1 MLENSE
7 IYYIYSNIGEM
18 NSDDFAIEVND
29 LVKSYDGKSNQVD
42 HLNFKVP
49 YGEVYGLLGKNG
61 AGKTTTIKILTTL
74 IQQNSGSAK
83 ICGIDVKKKPNSVRK
98 IIGVVQQNESFDFTT
113 VEKSFYIYGLLW
125 EIPKSTVTQRASE
138 LMELFDLNEI
148 RNRRM
153 FELSGGQKKRVQVAR
168 EFIHDMRVLFLD
180 EPTVGMDPIMRREI
194 LNYIREKSKEG
205 LTVLFTTHILEEAD
219 YLCKKI
225 GMINRGKMVAE
236 GRSEELKEKFESM
249 RKLAITSREPV
260 DKNLKSTLMK
270 KLSQMQTNIE
280 FEVENKQ
287 ITVIGKDMGRILP
300 EVIQIVNS
308 LSIEIDQ
315 VVLDNPSL
323 DDVFIEVMKG

>member
-1 MLENSE
+1 MS
-7 IYYIYSNIGEM
+7 
-18 NSDDFAIEVND
+18 SDDFAIEVND

-74 IQQNSGSAK
+74 IQQNSGSAS
-83 ICGIDVKKKPNSVRK
+83 ICGIDVKRKPNSVRK

-113 VEKSFYIYGLLW
+113 VEKSFYIYRLLW

-138 LMELFDLNEI
+138 LMQLFDLNEI

-168 EFIHDMRVLFLD
+168 EFIHDMSVLFLD

-225 GMINRGKMVAE
+225 GMINKGKMVAE

-260 DKNLKSTLMK
+260 DKNLKSSLMK
-270 KLSQMQTNIE
+270 KFSQMQTNIE
-280 FEVENKQ
+280 YEVENKQ

>member
-1 MLENSE
+1 MS
-7 IYYIYSNIGEM
+7 
-18 NSDDFAIEVND
+18 SDDFAIEVND

-74 IQQNSGSAK
+74 IQQNSGSAS
-83 ICGIDVKKKPNSVRK
+83 ICGIDVKKRPNSVRK

-125 EIPKSTVTQRASE
+125 EIPKSTVAKRASE

-168 EFIHDMRVLFLD
+168 EFIHEMKVLFLD

-194 LNYIREKSKEG
+194 LNYIREKSRDG

-249 RKLAITSREPV
+249 RKLAITSREPL
-260 DKNLKSTLMK
+260 DMNIRDKLMKNL
-270 KLSQMQTNIE
+270 SQVHNNIE

-287 ITVIGKDMGRILP
+287 ITVIGKDMGKILP

-308 LSIEIDQ
+308 LSIDIDQ

>member
-1 MLENSE
+1 MSGM
-7 IYYIYSNIGEM
+7 S
-18 NSDDFAIEVND
+18 SDDFAIEVND

-42 HLNFKVP
+42 HLNFNVP

-74 IQQNSGSAK
+74 IQQNSGYAK

-125 EIPKSTVTQRASE
+125 EIPKSTVSERASE
-138 LMELFDLNEI
+138 LMELFDLKEI

-168 EFIHDMRVLFLD
+168 EFIHDMKVLFLD

-194 LNYIREKSKEG
+194 LNYIREKSKDG

-249 RKLAITSREPV
+249 RKLAITSRDPV
-260 DKNLKSTLMK
+260 DKDLKSTLMK
-270 KLSQMQTNIE
+270 RFSQMPTNIE
-280 FEVENKQ
+280 FEVDNKQ

-308 LSIEIDQ
+308 LSIDIDQ

>member
-1 MLENSE
+1 
-7 IYYIYSNIGEM
+7 M

-74 IQQNSGSAK
+74 IQQNSGSAS
-83 ICGIDVKKKPNSVRK
+83 ICGIDVKKRPNSVRK

-125 EIPKSTVTQRASE
+125 EIPKSTVAKRASE

-168 EFIHDMRVLFLD
+168 EFIHDMKVLFLD

-194 LNYIREKSKEG
+194 LNYIREKSRDG

-249 RKLAITSREPV
+249 RKLAITSREPLDMNIR
-260 DKNLKSTLMK
+260 DKLMK
-270 KLSQMQTNIE
+270 SLSQVHNNIE

-287 ITVIGKDMGRILP
+287 ITVIGKDMGKILP

-308 LSIEIDQ
+308 LSIDIDQ

>member
-1 MLENSE
+1 MRGMST
-7 IYYIYSNIGEM
+7 
-18 NSDDFAIEVND
+18 DDFAIEVND

-74 IQQNSGSAK
+74 IQQNSGSAS
-83 ICGIDVKKKPNSVRK
+83 ICGIDVKKRPNSVRK

-125 EIPKSTVTQRASE
+125 EIPKSTVAKRASE

-168 EFIHDMRVLFLD
+168 EFIHDMKVLFLD

-194 LNYIREKSKEG
+194 LNYIREKSRDG

-249 RKLAITSREPV
+249 RKLAITSREPL
-260 DKNLKSTLMK
+260 DMNIRDKLMKNL
-270 KLSQMQTNIE
+270 SQVHNNIE

-287 ITVIGKDMGRILP
+287 ITVIGKDMGKILP

-308 LSIEIDQ
+308 LSIDIDQ

>member
-1 MLENSE
+1 MS
-7 IYYIYSNIGEM
+7 
-18 NSDDFAIEVND
+18 SDDFAIEVND

-74 IQQNSGSAK
+74 IQQNSGSAS
-83 ICGIDVKKKPNSVRK
+83 ICGIDVKRKPNSVRK

-138 LMELFDLNEI
+138 LMQLFDLNEI

-168 EFIHDMRVLFLD
+168 EFIHDMSVLFLD

-225 GMINRGKMVAE
+225 GMINKGKMVAE

-260 DKNLKSTLMK
+260 DKNLKSSLMK
-270 KLSQMQTNIE
+270 KFSQMQTNIE
-280 FEVENKQ
+280 YEVENKQ

>member
-1 MLENSE
+1 
-7 IYYIYSNIGEM
+7 M

-74 IQQNSGSAK
+74 IQQNSGSAS
-83 ICGIDVKKKPNSVRK
+83 ICGIDVKKRPNSVRK

-125 EIPKSTVTQRASE
+125 EIPKSTVAKRASE

-168 EFIHDMRVLFLD
+168 EFIHDMKVLFLD

-194 LNYIREKSKEG
+194 LNYIREKSRDG

-249 RKLAITSREPV
+249 RKLAITSREPL
-260 DKNLKSTLMK
+260 DMNIRDKLMKNL
-270 KLSQMQTNIE
+270 SQVHNNIE

-287 ITVIGKDMGRILP
+287 ITVIGKDMGKILP

-308 LSIEIDQ
+308 LSIDIDQ

>member
-1 MLENSE
+1 MS
-7 IYYIYSNIGEM
+7 
-18 NSDDFAIEVND
+18 SDDFAIEVND

-42 HLNFKVP
+42 HLNFNVP

-74 IQQNSGSAK
+74 IQQNSGYAK

-125 EIPKSTVTQRASE
+125 EIPKSTVSERASE
-138 LMELFDLNEI
+138 LMELFDLKEI

-168 EFIHDMRVLFLD
+168 EFIHDMKVLFLD

-194 LNYIREKSKEG
+194 LNYIREKSKDG

-249 RKLAITSREPV
+249 RKLAITSRDPV
-260 DKNLKSTLMK
+260 DKDLKSILMK
-270 KLSQMQTNIE
+270 RFSQMPTNIE
-280 FEVENKQ
+280 FEVDNKQ

-308 LSIEIDQ
+308 LSIDIDQ

>member
-1 MLENSE
+1 M
-7 IYYIYSNIGEM
+7 
-18 NSDDFAIEVND
+18 
-29 LVKSYDGKSNQVD
+29 
-42 HLNFKVP
+42 
-49 YGEVYGLLGKNG
+49 
-61 AGKTTTIKILTTL
+61 
-74 IQQNSGSAK
+74 
-83 ICGIDVKKKPNSVRK
+83 
-98 IIGVVQQNESFDFTT
+98 QQNESFDFTT

-138 LMELFDLNEI
+138 LMQLFDLNEI

-168 EFIHDMRVLFLD
+168 EFIHDMSVLFLD

-225 GMINRGKMVAE
+225 GMINKGKMVAE

-260 DKNLKSTLMK
+260 DKNLKSSLMK
-270 KLSQMQTNIE
+270 KFSQMQTNIE
-280 FEVENKQ
+280 YEVENKQ

>member
-1 MLENSE
+1 MRGMS
-7 IYYIYSNIGEM
+7 
-18 NSDDFAIEVND
+18 SDDFAIEVND

-74 IQQNSGSAK
+74 IQQNSGSAS
-83 ICGIDVKKKPNSVRK
+83 ICGIDVKKRPNSVRK

-125 EIPKSTVTQRASE
+125 EIPKSTVAKRASE

-168 EFIHDMRVLFLD
+168 EFIHDMKVLFLD

-194 LNYIREKSKEG
+194 LNYIREKSRDG

-249 RKLAITSREPV
+249 RKLAITSREPL
-260 DKNLKSTLMK
+260 DMNIRDKLMKNL
-270 KLSQMQTNIE
+270 SQVHNNIE

-287 ITVIGKDMGRILP
+287 ITVIGKDMGKILP

-308 LSIEIDQ
+308 LSIDIDQ

>member
-1 MLENSE
+1 MST
-7 IYYIYSNIGEM
+7 
-18 NSDDFAIEVND
+18 DDFAIEVND

-74 IQQNSGSAK
+74 IQQNSGSAS
-83 ICGIDVKKKPNSVRK
+83 ICGIDVKKRPNSVRK

-125 EIPKSTVTQRASE
+125 EIPKSTVAKRASE

-168 EFIHDMRVLFLD
+168 EFIHDMKVLFLD

-194 LNYIREKSKEG
+194 LNYIREKSRDG

-249 RKLAITSREPV
+249 RKLAITSREPL
-260 DKNLKSTLMK
+260 DMNIRDKLMKNL
-270 KLSQMQTNIE
+270 SQVHNNIE

-287 ITVIGKDMGRILP
+287 ITVIGKDMGKILP

-308 LSIEIDQ
+308 LSIDIDQ

>member
-83 ICGIDVKKKPNSVRK
+83 ICGIDVKKKPNGVRK

-225 GMINRGKMVAE
+225 GMINKGKMVAE

>member
-287 ITVIGKDMGRILP
+287 ITVMGKDMGRILP

>member
-1 MLENSE
+1 MRGMS
-7 IYYIYSNIGEM
+7 
-18 NSDDFAIEVND
+18 SDDFAIEVND

-74 IQQNSGSAK
+74 IQQNSGSAS
-83 ICGIDVKKKPNSVRK
+83 ICGIDVKKRPNSVRK

-125 EIPKSTVTQRASE
+125 EIPKSTVAKRASE

-168 EFIHDMRVLFLD
+168 EFIHDMKVLFLD

-194 LNYIREKSKEG
+194 LNYIREKSRDG

-249 RKLAITSREPV
+249 RKLAITSREPLDMNIR
-260 DKNLKSTLMK
+260 DKLMK
-270 KLSQMQTNIE
+270 SLSQVHNNIE

-287 ITVIGKDMGRILP
+287 ITVIGKDMGKILP

-308 LSIEIDQ
+308 LSIDIDQ

>member
-1 MLENSE
+1 
-7 IYYIYSNIGEM
+7 M

-74 IQQNSGSAK
+74 IQQNSGSAS
-83 ICGIDVKKKPNSVRK
+83 ICGIDVKKRPNSVRK

-125 EIPKSTVTQRASE
+125 EIPKSTVAKRASE

-168 EFIHDMRVLFLD
+168 EFIHEMKVLFLD

-194 LNYIREKSKEG
+194 LNYIREKSRDG

-249 RKLAITSREPV
+249 RKLTITSRETL
-260 DKNLKSTLMK
+260 DKNIRGTLMK
-270 KLSQMQTNIE
+270 RLSQMHNYTE
-280 FEVENKQ
+280 FAVENKQ
-287 ITVIGKDMGRILP
+287 ITVIGKDMGKILP

-308 LSIEIDQ
+308 LSIDIDQ

>member
-1 MLENSE
+1 MST
-7 IYYIYSNIGEM
+7 
-18 NSDDFAIEVND
+18 DDFAIEVND

-74 IQQNSGSAK
+74 IQQNSGSAS
-83 ICGIDVKKKPNSVRK
+83 ICGIDVKKRPNSVRK

-125 EIPKSTVTQRASE
+125 EIPKSTVAKRASE

-168 EFIHDMRVLFLD
+168 EFIHDMKVLFLD

-194 LNYIREKSKEG
+194 LNYIREKSRDG

-249 RKLAITSREPV
+249 RKLAITSREPL
-260 DKNLKSTLMK
+260 DMNIRDKLMKNL
-270 KLSQMQTNIE
+270 SQVRNNIE

-287 ITVIGKDMGRILP
+287 ITVIGKDMGKILP

-308 LSIEIDQ
+308 LSIDIDQ

>member
-1 MLENSE
+1 MS
-7 IYYIYSNIGEM
+7 
-18 NSDDFAIEVND
+18 SDDFAIEVND

-42 HLNFKVP
+42 HLNFNVP

-74 IQQNSGSAK
+74 IQQNSGYAK
-83 ICGIDVKKKPNSVRK
+83 ICGIAVKKKPNSVRK

-125 EIPKSTVTQRASE
+125 EIPKSTVSERASE
-138 LMELFDLNEI
+138 LMELFDLKEI

-168 EFIHDMRVLFLD
+168 EFIHDMKVLFLD

-194 LNYIREKSKEG
+194 LNYIREKSKDG

-249 RKLAITSREPV
+249 RKLAITSRDPV
-260 DKNLKSTLMK
+260 DKDLKSILMK
-270 KLSQMQTNIE
+270 RFSQMPTNIE
-280 FEVENKQ
+280 FEVDNKQ

-308 LSIEIDQ
+308 LSIDIDQ

>member
-1 MLENSE
+1 MS
-7 IYYIYSNIGEM
+7 
-18 NSDDFAIEVND
+18 SDDFAIEVND

-74 IQQNSGSAK
+74 IQQNSGSAS
-83 ICGIDVKKKPNSVRK
+83 ICGIDVKKRPNSVRK

-125 EIPKSTVTQRASE
+125 EIPKSTVAKRASE

-168 EFIHDMRVLFLD
+168 EFIHEMKVLFLD

-194 LNYIREKSKEG
+194 LNYIREKSRDG

-249 RKLAITSREPV
+249 RKLAITSREPL
-260 DKNLKSTLMK
+260 DMNIRDKLMKNL
-270 KLSQMQTNIE
+270 SQVRNNIE

-287 ITVIGKDMGRILP
+287 ITVIGKDMGKILP

-308 LSIEIDQ
+308 LSIDIDQ

>member
-1 MLENSE
+1 MRRMS
-7 IYYIYSNIGEM
+7 
-18 NSDDFAIEVND
+18 SDDFAIEVND

-74 IQQNSGSAK
+74 IQQNSGSAS
-83 ICGIDVKKKPNSVRK
+83 ICGIDVKKRPNSVRK

-125 EIPKSTVTQRASE
+125 EIPKSTVAERASE

-168 EFIHDMRVLFLD
+168 EFIHDMKVLFLD

-194 LNYIREKSKEG
+194 LNYIREKSRDG

-249 RKLAITSREPV
+249 RKLAITSREPL
-260 DKNLKSTLMK
+260 DMNIRDKLMKNL
-270 KLSQMQTNIE
+270 SQVHNNIE
-280 FEVENKQ
+280 FAVENKQ
-287 ITVIGKDMGRILP
+287 ITVIGKDMGKILP

-308 LSIEIDQ
+308 LSIDIDQ

>member
-1 MLENSE
+1 MRGMS
-7 IYYIYSNIGEM
+7 
-18 NSDDFAIEVND
+18 SDDFAIEVND

-74 IQQNSGSAK
+74 IQQNSGSAS
-83 ICGIDVKKKPNSVRK
+83 ICGIDVKKRPNSVRK

-125 EIPKSTVTQRASE
+125 EIPKSTVAKRASE

-168 EFIHDMRVLFLD
+168 EFIHDMKVLFLD

-194 LNYIREKSKEG
+194 LNYIREKSRDG

-249 RKLAITSREPV
+249 RKLAITSREPL
-260 DKNLKSTLMK
+260 DMNIRDKLMKNL
-270 KLSQMQTNIE
+270 SQVHNNIE

-287 ITVIGKDMGRILP
+287 ITVIGKDMGKILP

-308 LSIEIDQ
+308 LSIDIDQ

-323 DDVFIEVMKG
+323 DDVFIEVMRG

>member
-1 MLENSE
+1 MS
-7 IYYIYSNIGEM
+7 
-18 NSDDFAIEVND
+18 SDDFAIEVND

-42 HLNFKVP
+42 HLNFNVP

-74 IQQNSGSAK
+74 IQQNSGYAK

-125 EIPKSTVTQRASE
+125 EIPKSTVSERASE
-138 LMELFDLNEI
+138 LMELFDLKEI

-168 EFIHDMRVLFLD
+168 EFIHDMKVLFLD

-194 LNYIREKSKEG
+194 LNYIREKSKDG

-249 RKLAITSREPV
+249 RKLAITSRDPV
-260 DKNLKSTLMK
+260 DKDLKSTLMK
-270 KLSQMQTNIE
+270 RFSQMPTNIE
-280 FEVENKQ
+280 FEVDNKQ

-308 LSIEIDQ
+308 LSIDIDQ

>member
-1 MLENSE
+1 MS
-7 IYYIYSNIGEM
+7 
-18 NSDDFAIEVND
+18 SDDFAIEVND

-74 IQQNSGSAK
+74 IQQNSGSAS
-83 ICGIDVKKKPNSVRK
+83 ICGIDVKKRPNSVRK

-125 EIPKSTVTQRASE
+125 EIPKSTVAKRASE

-168 EFIHDMRVLFLD
+168 EFIHDMKVLFLD

-194 LNYIREKSKEG
+194 LNYIREKSRDG

-249 RKLAITSREPV
+249 RKLAITSREPL
-260 DKNLKSTLMK
+260 DMNIRDKLMKNL
-270 KLSQMQTNIE
+270 SQVHNNIE

-287 ITVIGKDMGRILP
+287 ITVIGKDMGKILP

-308 LSIEIDQ
+308 LSIDIDQ